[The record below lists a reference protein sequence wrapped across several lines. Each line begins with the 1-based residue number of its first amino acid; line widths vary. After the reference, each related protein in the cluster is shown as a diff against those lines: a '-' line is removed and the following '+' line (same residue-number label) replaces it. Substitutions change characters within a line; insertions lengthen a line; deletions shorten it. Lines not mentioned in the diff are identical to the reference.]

1 MPLAPTQ
8 TLLPGLVAPGD
19 HQLDNGATVV
29 ALPLAESPLVCLDFW
44 CRAGS
49 SFEAPSESGMAHF
62 LEHMVFKGSE
72 RLGPGEFDL
81 RIEAMGGN
89 SNAATGFDD
98 VHYHV
103 LIPPDSVP
111 EALDLLLDLVLR
123 PRLEA
128 EAFLMERQVV
138 LEELAQSEDQPD
150 EIALQKLLQLGCPGH
165 AYGEPILG
173 RRNQL
178 LAQTPEAMAAFHQR
192 LYGANRCVLALSGAL
207 DNATEP
213 SALIDHIQ
221 LSALAALPAVAEP
234 PPRPHLSV
242 CAGEHRVAVPRLES
256 ARLLMLWGLPPA
268 SDLHGVMGA
277 DLLTTVLAEGRRSR
291 LVERLRE
298 QLRIVESVDL
308 DLHVMESGSF
318 ALLEAICEPED
329 LQPVRQAIGEV
340 WHELQDGG
348 LTEAEWL
355 RAQRLVANGY
365 RFGLEAAGGVA
376 GLIGNNRLWGRR
388 HGLTLPLEEIELWRA
403 ADLLQI
409 SLPLLDPSQACVL
422 EAVPA

>member
-1 MPLAPTQ
+1 MTSAPTAPQ
-8 TLLPGLVAPGD
+8 LPGLAEPTEL
-19 HQLDNGATVV
+19 QLANGATLVQ
-29 ALPLAESPLVCLDFW
+29 LPLADSPLVCLDFW

-49 SFEAPSESGMAHF
+49 IFEKAPESGLAHF
-62 LEHMVFKGSE
+62 LEHMVFKGSQ

-81 RIEAMGGN
+81 KIEAMGGS

-103 LIPPDSVP
+103 LVPPESAAQ
-111 EALDLLLDLVLR
+111 ALELLLDLVLHPSLE
-123 PRLEA
+123 PR
-128 EAFLMERQVV
+128 AFEMERQVV

-150 EIALQKLLQLGCPGH
+150 EIALQQLLRLGCPGH

-173 RRNQL
+173 RREL
-178 LAQTPEAMAAFHQR
+178 LAAQTPEAMADFHRR
-192 LYGANRCVLALSGAL
+192 LYGANRCVLALAGGADFL
-207 DNATEP
+207 
-213 SALIDHIQ
+213 Q
-221 LSALAALPAVAEP
+221 LKEGIAASALAQLGAIDEP
-234 PPRPHLSV
+234 PPPPALAV
-242 CAGEHRVAVPRLES
+242 QPGLHRITVPRLES

-298 QLRIVESVDL
+298 QLRIVESIDL

-318 ALLEAICEPED
+318 ALLEAICEADE
-329 LQPVRQAIGEV
+329 LGAVHRAIAQV
-340 WHELQDGG
+340 WAELQEQG
-348 LTEAEWL
+348 LTKPEWL

-365 RFGLEAAGGVA
+365 RFGLEAAGGLA
-376 GLIGNNRLWGRR
+376 GLIGNNRLWGR
-388 HGLTLPLEEIELWRA
+388 HQALALPLAEIESWSSQA
-403 ADLLQI
+403 LLGQVV
-409 SLPLLDPSQACVL
+409 PLLDPSRACVL

>member
-1 MPLAPTQ
+1 LPLAPPES
-8 TLLPGLVAPGD
+8 LLPGLASPSD
-19 HQLDNGATVV
+19 HQLDNGAAVV
-29 ALPLAESPLVCLDFW
+29 ALPLAEAPLVCLDFW

-49 SFEAPSESGMAHF
+49 VFESHRESGMAHF

-103 LIPPDSVP
+103 LIPPEAAAD
-111 EALDLLLDLVLR
+111 ALDLLLDLVLR
-123 PRLEA
+123 PRLET
-128 EAFLMERQVV
+128 EAFGMERQVV

-173 RRNQL
+173 RRDL
-178 LAQTPEAMAAFHQR
+178 LLSQTPDEMAGFHQR

-207 DNATEP
+207 GTHELLDRIG
-213 SALIDHIQ
+213 S
-221 LSALAALPAVAEP
+221 SALAELPTVEEP
-234 PPRPHLSV
+234 PDRPQLAV
-242 CAGEHRVAVPRLES
+242 CAGEHRIGVPRLES

-268 SDLHGVMGA
+268 ADLHGVMGA

-298 QLRIVESVDL
+298 QLRIVESIDL

-318 ALLEAICEPED
+318 ALLEAICEPDE
-329 LQPVRQAIGEV
+329 LTAVRQAITQV
-340 WHELQDGG
+340 WNELQADG
-348 LTEAEWL
+348 LPEAEWL

-388 HGLTLPLEEIELWRA
+388 HGL
-403 ADLLQI
+403 
-409 SLPLLDPSQACVL
+409 SLPLKEIHRWSGEDLVQRCLPRLDPSLACVL

>member
-1 MPLAPTQ
+1 MTSAPTAPK
-8 TLLPGLVAPGD
+8 LPGLAEPTEL
-19 HQLDNGATVV
+19 QLANGATLVQ
-29 ALPLAESPLVCLDFW
+29 LPLADSPLVCLDFW

-49 SFEAPSESGMAHF
+49 IFEKAPESGLAHF
-62 LEHMVFKGSE
+62 LEHMVCKGSQ

-81 RIEAMGGN
+81 KIEAMGGS

-103 LIPPDSVP
+103 LVPPESAAQ
-111 EALDLLLDLVLR
+111 ALELLLDLVLHPSLE
-123 PRLEA
+123 PR
-128 EAFLMERQVV
+128 AFEMERQVV

-150 EIALQKLLQLGCPGH
+150 EIALQQLLRLGCPGH

-173 RRNQL
+173 RREL
-178 LAQTPEAMAAFHQR
+178 LAAQTPEAMADFHRR
-192 LYGANRCVLALSGAL
+192 LYGANRCVLALCGGADFL
-207 DNATEP
+207 QLKEGIDA
-213 SALIDHIQ
+213 SALAQ
-221 LSALAALPAVAEP
+221 LSAIDEP
-234 PPRPHLSV
+234 PPPPALAV
-242 CAGEHRVAVPRLES
+242 QPGLHRITVPRLES

-298 QLRIVESVDL
+298 QLRIVESIDL

-318 ALLEAICEPED
+318 ALLEAICEADE
-329 LQPVRQAIGEV
+329 LGAVHRAISQV
-340 WHELQDGG
+340 WAELQEQG
-348 LTEAEWL
+348 LTKPEWL

-365 RFGLEAAGGVA
+365 RFGLEAAGGLA
-376 GLIGNNRLWGRR
+376 GLIGNNRLWGR
-388 HGLTLPLEEIELWRA
+388 HQALALPLAEIENWSSQE
-403 ADLLQI
+403 LLSQAV
-409 SLPLLDPSQACVL
+409 PLLDPSRACVL

>member
-1 MPLAPTQ
+1 MTSAPTAPQ
-8 TLLPGLVAPGD
+8 LPGLAEPTEL
-19 HQLDNGATVV
+19 QLANGATLVQ
-29 ALPLAESPLVCLDFW
+29 LPLADSPLVCLDFW

-49 SFEAPSESGMAHF
+49 IFEKAPESGLAHF
-62 LEHMVFKGSE
+62 LEHMVFKGSQ

-81 RIEAMGGN
+81 KIEAMGGS

-103 LIPPDSVP
+103 LVPPESAAQ
-111 EALDLLLDLVLR
+111 ALELLLDLVLHPSLE
-123 PRLEA
+123 PR
-128 EAFLMERQVV
+128 AFEMERQVV

-150 EIALQKLLQLGCPGH
+150 EIALQQLLRLGCPGH

-173 RRNQL
+173 RREL
-178 LAQTPEAMAAFHQR
+178 LAAQTPEAMADFHRR
-192 LYGANRCVLALSGAL
+192 LYGANRCVLALCGGADSL
-207 DNATEP
+207 
-213 SALIDHIQ
+213 Q
-221 LSALAALPAVAEP
+221 LKEGIAASALAQLGAIDEP
-234 PPRPHLSV
+234 PPPPALAV
-242 CAGEHRVAVPRLES
+242 QPGLHRIKVPRLES

-298 QLRIVESVDL
+298 QLRIVESIDL

-318 ALLEAICEPED
+318 ALLEAICEADE
-329 LQPVRQAIGEV
+329 LGAVHRAIAQV
-340 WHELQDGG
+340 WAELQEQGM
-348 LTEAEWL
+348 TKPEWL

-365 RFGLEAAGGVA
+365 RFGLEAAGGLA
-376 GLIGNNRLWGRR
+376 GLIGNNRLWGR
-388 HGLTLPLEEIELWRA
+388 HQALALPLAEIESWSSQ
-403 ADLLQI
+403 DLLGQVV
-409 SLPLLDPSQACVL
+409 PLLDPSRACVL

>member
-1 MPLAPTQ
+1 MTSAPTAPQ
-8 TLLPGLVAPGD
+8 LPGLAEPTEL
-19 HQLDNGATVV
+19 QLANGATLVQ
-29 ALPLAESPLVCLDFW
+29 LPLADSPLVCLDFW

-49 SFEAPSESGMAHF
+49 IFEKAPESGLAHF
-62 LEHMVFKGSE
+62 LEHMVFKGSQ

-81 RIEAMGGN
+81 KIEAMGGS

-103 LIPPDSVP
+103 LVPPESAAQ
-111 EALDLLLDLVLR
+111 ALELLLDLVLHPSLE
-123 PRLEA
+123 PR
-128 EAFLMERQVV
+128 AFEMERQVV

-150 EIALQKLLQLGCPGH
+150 EIALQKLLRLGCPGH

-173 RRNQL
+173 RREL
-178 LAQTPEAMAAFHQR
+178 LAAQTPEAMADFHRR
-192 LYGANRCVLALSGAL
+192 LYGANRCVLALCGGADFL
-207 DNATEP
+207 
-213 SALIDHIQ
+213 Q
-221 LSALAALPAVAEP
+221 LKEWIAASALAQLGAIDEP
-234 PPRPHLSV
+234 PPPPALAV
-242 CAGEHRVAVPRLES
+242 QPGLHRITVPRLES

-298 QLRIVESVDL
+298 QLRIVESIDL

-318 ALLEAICEPED
+318 ALLEAICEADE
-329 LQPVRQAIGEV
+329 LGAVHRAIVQV
-340 WHELQDGG
+340 WAELQEQG
-348 LTEAEWL
+348 LTKPEWL

-365 RFGLEAAGGVA
+365 RFGLEAAGGLA
-376 GLIGNNRLWGRR
+376 GLIGNNRLWGR
-388 HGLTLPLEEIELWRA
+388 HQALALPLAEIESWSSQA
-403 ADLLQI
+403 LLSQA
-409 SLPLLDPSQACVL
+409 LPLLDPSRACVL